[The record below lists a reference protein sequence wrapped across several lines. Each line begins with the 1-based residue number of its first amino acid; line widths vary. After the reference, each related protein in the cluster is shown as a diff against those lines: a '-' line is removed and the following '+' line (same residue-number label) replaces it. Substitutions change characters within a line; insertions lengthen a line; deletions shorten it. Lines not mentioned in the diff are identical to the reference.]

1 MFETHIVYIKMYIT
15 KYITMYITKYI
26 TMYIMSRTM
35 YIKLKITWVAMP
47 AWSHPGTQR
56 VVRPIILLYLKV
68 YQVRLLT
75 KEERRNKKRRQ
86 INLEGRKKEKTGKQ
100 GEKNE

>member
-1 MFETHIVYIKMYIT
+1 MFETHTVYIKMYIT
-15 KYITMYITKYI
+15 KYITMYIT
-26 TMYIMSRTM
+26 MSRTM

-86 INLEGRKKEKTGKQ
+86 IKLEGTKKRIQANREKKTSRGIRGK
-100 GEKNE
+100 